1 LINVPAVS
9 PEFEY
14 QQIRDETRSEH
25 TLIANRLT
33 WYVTSQSFL
42 VTAFAISRGSGFT
55 WHHWF
60 STTLL
65 PLIAFVTSLLIL
77 PSIVGA
83 RRTIKLWHEKQ
94 RAFLERNPDFKAAF
108 ELHRAPWIESQGL
121 LFPTVVPLVF
131 AVFWLIVHLA
141 SRQL

>member
-1 LINVPAVS
+1 MA
-9 PEFEY
+9 PEYEY
-14 QQIRDETRSEH
+14 QHIREEIRGEH
-25 TLIANRLT
+25 SLITNRLT

-65 PLIAFVTSLLIL
+65 PLVAFVNSLLIL

-83 RRTIKLWHEKQ
+83 RKTIKLWHEKQ
-94 RAFLERNPDFKAAF
+94 TGFFQRNQEFKIAFNLQRAS
-108 ELHRAPWIESQGL
+108 WIESQGL
-121 LFPTVVPLVF
+121 LFPTVVPLGF
-131 AVFWLIVHLA
+131 AVFWLVIHLA
-141 SRQL
+141 SYRL